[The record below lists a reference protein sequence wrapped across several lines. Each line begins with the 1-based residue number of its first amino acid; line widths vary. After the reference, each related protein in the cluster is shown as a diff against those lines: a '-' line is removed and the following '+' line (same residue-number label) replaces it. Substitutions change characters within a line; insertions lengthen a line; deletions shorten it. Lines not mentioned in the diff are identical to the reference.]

1 MSSLGEPGL
10 RAATGALA
18 LTVQPF
24 LASSGTFR
32 AADLRGRITICSYRY
47 APLAAV
53 PTTQQR
59 RPLSS
64 YSDAE
69 LSVLYAP
76 TTDQDRELASLGL
89 AAWAHHLEARG

>member
-1 MSSLGEPGL
+1 MSSLGETGL
-10 RAATGALA
+10 KAATGALA

-32 AADLRGRITICSYRY
+32 TADLRGKITISSYRY
-47 APLAAV
+47 SPLVEAPVA
-53 PTTQQR
+53 QKR

-69 LSVLYAP
+69 LSALYAP
-76 TTDQDRELASLGL
+76 TADEDRDLASLGL
-89 AAWAHHLEARG
+89 AAWAHRLEACG